1 MIRFFNLFLF
11 VSFASSLSAQFAIGH
26 TTITFQDPT
35 RNNRSIAT
43 DIYYPADVAGT
54 QTPVATGQFPVV
66 NFGHGFVMTV
76 SAYQH
81 FWETLVPQG
90 FIVCLPQT
98 EGSFA
103 PSHTDFAKDLA
114 FLCTAMEAEKVKP
127 GGLFDGHILSRYG
140 ILGHSMGGGCTVLS
154 YQYNPGLI
162 QCIGTFAPANTNPSA
177 LLVAPA
183 VAVPSMTFAG
193 SYDCIAPAA
202 QQALLIYQALD
213 TAACKYYVN
222 ITGASHCQ
230 FGDANT
236 NCSLG
241 ETLSGCG
248 NPPIAAAAQQALVH
262 RLILPWL
269 RTHLK
274 QETGLLPAL
283 VDSLAGQ
290 NGFVSLVQCSTTTG
304 TAEAHRSRFELKL
317 VQNPI
322 VGDVLEIRAGLND
335 LPIDVSIYD
344 VSGRLWMYR
353 NGLNPD
359 QGGAL
364 LLPVGDL
371 DRGVYILVAAV
382 KSGEKAAVRFVKM

>member
-1 MIRFFNLFLF
+1 
-11 VSFASSLSAQFAIGH
+11 
-26 TTITFQDPT
+26 
-35 RNNRSIAT
+35 
-43 DIYYPADVAGT
+43 
-54 QTPVATGQFPVV
+54 
-66 NFGHGFVMTV
+66 
-76 SAYQH
+76 
-81 FWETLVPQG
+81 
-90 FIVCLPQT
+90 
-98 EGSFA
+98 
-103 PSHTDFAKDLA
+103 
-114 FLCTAMEAEKVKP
+114 
-127 GGLFDGHILSRYG
+127 
-140 ILGHSMGGGCTVLS
+140 
-154 YQYNPGLI
+154 
-162 QCIGTFAPANTNPSA
+162 
-177 LLVAPA
+177 
-183 VAVPSMTFAG
+183 
-193 SYDCIAPAA
+193 
-202 QQALLIYQALD
+202 
-213 TAACKYYVN
+213 
-222 ITGASHCQ
+222 
-230 FGDANT
+230 
-236 NCSLG
+236 
-241 ETLSGCG
+241 
-248 NPPIAAAAQQALVH
+248 
-262 RLILPWL
+262 LILPWL